1 MNSSE
6 KNKVKQLKATPE
18 QRERAMKR
26 ADENLRIER
35 EKLRLAGWRERG
47 IPKRQDGQ
55 TNDSR

>member
-1 MNSSE
+1 MSSSE

-18 QRERAMKR
+18 QREKAMKR

-47 IPKRQDGQ
+47 IRRRQDGQ